1 MAQRRPKWVQ
11 KYGTFWQSSSD
22 PASIEMACIRKGGRW
37 TSKATGE
44 QIGDGLFAHYRN
56 LMSILWPE
64 DEHNRW
70 SDLILTGILENTVTA
85 VLGPKSS
92 GKTHTCAK
100 FALIDYW
107 AFPDKTTII
116 MSSTDVRGLELRVW
130 GDVKNLF
137 RRAVDRCEWLAG
149 KVVDSK
155 HAITTDDVQDEDVR
169 DLRNAII
176 CIPCLSSNGSYVGLG
191 RYSGI
196 KNKRVRLIADEASF
210 MHGSFLDATTNLD
223 GNPDWKAVFLGNPID
238 PYDPLGKASE
248 PKTGW
253 SSLPEPV
260 KTTTWR
266 SRFLNGITINL
277 VGTDSPNFDFPQD
290 QPPRYPYLINSRS
303 IASVVEFY
311 GKESQQYYSQCKGV
325 MKTGLLARRVV
336 TRELCEQFHA
346 SDDVAWE
353 GGERI
358 KIGAVDAAYG
368 SIGGDRCI
376 FIMAEFG
383 KTVDGHVCISFSK
396 PALVP
401 VAVAGEGQPED
412 QIARWVKNECEVNG
426 VLAQNLFFDAT
437 GRGSLGTA
445 FARIWSA
452 QVNPVEFGGAPT
464 PRPVSMDL
472 YVHDHHLKLRRL
484 KLANEHYS
492 KFVTEMWFSVRYAI
506 EADQV
511 RNLCP
516 EIIEEGCQREWKI
529 VRGDRIEIESKV
541 EMKERVGRSPD
552 IFDAAV
558 TAMEGARR
566 RGFVIAKLSNS
577 EHTVDVAW
585 LEDLKERQKQFRR
598 RGELTYS

>member
-1 MAQRRPKWVQ
+1 MALRRPKFIE
-11 KYGTFWQSSSD
+11 KYGVMWHATDDSV
-22 PASIEMACIRKGGRW
+22 AIEFSCIRKGGRW
-37 TSKATGE
+37 LDRGTGE
-44 QIGDGLFAHYRN
+44 MAGAGLFEHYRN
-56 LMSILWPE
+56 AIGLLWPE

-70 SDLILTGILENTVTA
+70 SDLILRSVLDNTVTT

-100 FALIDYW
+100 FALVDYW
-107 AFPDKTTII
+107 VFPEFTTII

-137 RRAVDRCEWLAG
+137 RRATERFDWLAG

-176 CIPCLSSNGSYVGLG
+176 CIPCLSSNGAYVGLG

-238 PYDPLGKASE
+238 PYDPLGKAAE
-248 PKTGW
+248 PKDGW
-253 SSLPEPV
+253 MSLPEPV

-266 SRFLNGITINL
+266 SRFLGGITINL

-311 GKESQQYYSQCKGV
+311 GKESHQYYSQCKGV
-325 MKTGLLARRVV
+325 MKTGLLARRVI

-346 SDDVAWE
+346 SDDVIWE
-353 GGERI
+353 GGERV

-368 SIGGDRCI
+368 NIGGDRCI
-376 FIMAEFG
+376 FVIAEFG
-383 KTVDGHVCISFSK
+383 KTVDGHTCISFGK
-396 PALVP
+396 PMLVP
-401 VAVAGEGQPED
+401 VAVGGAGSPED
-412 QIARWVKNECEVNG
+412 QIASWVKNECEVNG

-445 FARIWSA
+445 FARLWSA
-452 QVNPVEFGGAPT
+452 QVNPVEFGGSPT
-464 PRPVSMDL
+464 TRPVSLDL
-472 YVHDHHLKLRRL
+472 YVHDHQLKLRRL

-492 KFVTEMWFSVRYAI
+492 KYVTELWFSVRYAI
-506 EADQV
+506 EAAQV
-511 RNLCP
+511 RNLSP

-552 IFDAAV
+552 IFDAAA
-558 TAMEGARR
+558 TAVEGARR
-566 RGFVIAKLSNS
+566 RGFAISKLSNS
-577 EHTVDVAW
+577 EHVVDLAW
-585 LEDLKERQKQFRR
+585 LEDMRDKQKQFRR
-598 RGELTYS
+598 KSALVYS